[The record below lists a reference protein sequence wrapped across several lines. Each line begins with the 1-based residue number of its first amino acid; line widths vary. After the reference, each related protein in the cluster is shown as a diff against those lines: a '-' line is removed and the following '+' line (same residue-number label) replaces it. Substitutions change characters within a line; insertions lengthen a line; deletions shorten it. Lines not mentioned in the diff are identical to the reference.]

1 MKMTENIPPD
11 TPHILLINPWI
22 HDFAAYD
29 FWAKPLGLLGM
40 AGILRTHGIRVSYID
55 CLNRFHPRTTKTD
68 PTARY
73 GRGPYLKTLIPKPP
87 GLDDVPRNFS
97 RYGIKPEWF
106 KEDLLELAPPDLVLV
121 TSLMTYWYPGV
132 RETIDTVR
140 SIFPQTPI
148 VLGGIYAR
156 LCPDHARSRAGADRI
171 VTEPAET
178 AVFSLIQQTTGFAV
192 SPKFDPGSLDSYPYP
207 ALDLQ
212 TGLNYVPLLTT
223 RGCPFNCA
231 YCASHFLE
239 PECRRR
245 SPASVIAEI
254 RYWHGRHGLSDFVLY
269 DDAFLVDAEAH
280 AIPILEGIC
289 SADFKVRFHTPNAL
303 HIRGITAATARLMR
317 RAGFKTLRLGLET
330 AEFDLRRQID
340 KKVSEQEFKRAVAC
354 LHEAGFDRSRVGA
367 YLLVGLPDQDL
378 SAVERSIRTVIESGL
393 TPVPAYY
400 TPIPHTALWPRAVA
414 ASRYDLASDPI
425 FTNNAIMPCSKEPFS
440 WDLISRL
447 KELSAGQVHA
457 AGGYQ

>member
-1 MKMTENIPPD
+1 MTRD

-40 AGILRTHGIRVSYID
+40 AGILRAEGIRVSYID
-55 CLNRFHPRTTKTD
+55 CLNRFHPRATPTD
-68 PTARY
+68 SAARY
-73 GRGPYLKTLIPKPP
+73 GRGPYLKTVIPKPP
-87 GLDDVPRNFS
+87 GLEDVPRNFS
-97 RYGIKPEWF
+97 RYGIRPEWF

-132 RETIDTVR
+132 RETIETVR
-140 SIFPQTPI
+140 SIFPQAPI

-171 VTEPAET
+171 ATEPAET
-178 AVFSLIQQTTGFAV
+178 AVFSLIRQTTGFAV
-192 SPKFDPGSLDSYPYP
+192 SPQFDPGSLDSYPYP

-212 TGLNYVPLLTT
+212 TRLNYVPLLTT

-245 SPASVIAEI
+245 SPASVIEEI
-254 RYWHGRHGLSDFVLY
+254 SYWHGKYGLSDFVLY
-269 DDAFLVDAEAH
+269 DDAFLVDTEAH

-289 SADFKVRFHTPNAL
+289 SADLKIRFHTPNAL
-303 HIRGITAATARLMR
+303 HIRGITAATARLMQ

-330 AEFDLRRQID
+330 AEFDHRRQID
-340 KKVSEQEFKRAVAC
+340 KKVSEQEFKRAAAC
-354 LHEAGFDRSRVGA
+354 LSEAGFDRSRVGA

-378 SAVERSIRTVIESGL
+378 SAVERSIRTVIASGL
-393 TPVPAYY
+393 TAVPAYY

-414 ASRYDLASDPI
+414 ASRYDLAADPI

-440 WDLISRL
+440 WNMITRL
-447 KELSAGQVHA
+447 KQLALGA
-457 AGGYQ
+457 

>member
-1 MKMTENIPPD
+1 MKMTENIIRD
-11 TPHILLINPWI
+11 TPHILLVNPWI

-29 FWAKPLGLLGM
+29 FWAKPLGLLFI
-40 AGILRTHGIRVSYID
+40 AGLLRAHGIAVSYID
-55 CLNRFHPRTTKTD
+55 CLDRFHPRAPGSD
-68 PTARY
+68 PRARY
-73 GRGPYLKTLIPKPP
+73 GRGPYLKTRIPKPA
-87 GLDDVPRNFS
+87 GLQDEPRNFS

-106 KEDLLELAPPDLVLV
+106 KEDLLNLAPPDLVLI

-132 RETIDTVR
+132 RETVASIR

-156 LCPDHARSRAGADRI
+156 LCPDHARSQVGADR
-171 VTEPAET
+171 VVSEPAET
-178 AVFSLIQQTTGFAV
+178 ALFNIVQQITGLSV
-192 SPKFDPGSLDSYPYP
+192 TPKFDPVNLDSYPYP

-212 TGLNYVPLLTT
+212 TKLNYVPLLTT

-239 PECRRR
+239 PKCLRR
-245 SPASVIAEI
+245 SPASVIEEI
-254 RYWHGRHGLSDFVLY
+254 KYWHDKHGLIDFVLY

-289 SADFKVRFHTPNAL
+289 SADLKVRFHTPNAL
-303 HIRGITAATARLMR
+303 HIRGITATTARLMH
-317 RAGFKTLRLGLET
+317 RAGFTTLRLGLET
-330 AEFDLRRQID
+330 AEFDHRQQID
-340 KKVSEQEFKRAVAC
+340 QKVSEQEFKRAVTC
-354 LHEAGFDRSRVGA
+354 LSEAGFDRSQVGA

-378 SAVERSIRTVIESGL
+378 SAVERSIRAVIQSGL

-425 FTNNAIMPCSKEPFS
+425 FTNNAIMPCSPEPFS
-440 WDLISRL
+440 WRVVSRL
-447 KELSAGQVHA
+447 KQLALGA
-457 AGGYQ
+457 